1 MKRISV
7 THVAVLLVLVCSGV
21 AVWAQSENGRI
32 TGTVTDSTGAVVS
45 GATMNVTSQA
55 TARVV
60 TVQSGSAGEYSVNA
74 LKPGPYKLEV
84 TAPNFKT
91 VTQDV
96 TVAVGQAQTLNF
108 TLTTGTVSETV
119 QVSSEAPMVETTTS
133 GMG

>member
-1 MKRISV
+1 MKHLNVSGLV
-7 THVAVLLVLVCSGV
+7 VLWVPLCVGV

-45 GATMNVTSQA
+45 GATINVTSQA

-60 TVQSGSAGEYSVNA
+60 TVQSGGAGEYSVNA
-74 LKPGPYKLEV
+74 LKPGAYKIEV
-84 TAPNFKT
+84 KAPNFKT

-96 TVAVGQAQTLNF
+96 TVEVGQAQTLNF

-119 QVSSEAPMVETTTS
+119 
-133 GMG
+133 